1 MHLHVRRVIRP
12 ESRIIIIS
20 IGASTSFPNPANRK
34 PSPNRYRFPL
44 SKIISPIYMAIVT
57 IAAIAVGSVS
67 ESSFLFPKVND
78 PVYTPIVIPNRAKNT
93 AISTAESGETVISPV
108 R

>member
-1 MHLHVRRVIRP
+1 MTR
-12 ESRIIIIS
+12 IS
-20 IGASTSFPNPANRK
+20 IGANTSFPNPSNK
-34 PSPNRYRFPL
+34 NQLPNLYRFPL

-57 IAAIAVGSVS
+57 IAAIAVGSAS
-67 ESSFLFPKVND
+67 ESSFLFPIVND
-78 PVYTPIVIPNRAKNT
+78 PVYTPIVIPKRAKNT